1 MFTLNYER
9 VLKEFLLE
17 LKLQNY
23 SKRTIETYQQHH
35 NKFIKFYKKEI
46 DETIIIS
53 DIERVHYKLFIAE
66 LLDCDFKASYI
77 NSIIKSHKS
86 FWSYLLRENVVEE
99 HPLVKIKL
107 LKEDEKILTTF
118 NDDEVNRMLNYWKFD
133 SYLGARNKCMIAVKV
148 DAGIRVS
155 ELIGIKVKILQK
167 NILEYL
173 EKEINGE

>member
-86 FWSYLLRENVVEE
+86 F
-99 HPLVKIKL
+99 
-107 LKEDEKILTTF
+107 
-118 NDDEVNRMLNYWKFD
+118 
-133 SYLGARNKCMIAVKV
+133 
-148 DAGIRVS
+148 
-155 ELIGIKVKILQK
+155 
-167 NILEYL
+167 
-173 EKEINGE
+173 